1 MVTSAEDGEGGEK
14 IGGREQEVQTTKCKI
29 SYKDKLH
36 NTGIWPVCYN
46 NYMWSII
53 FKDCELL
60 YTCIISYNNYV
71 STKKFWIYNGEIFIF
86 FNFILYLSMAD

>member
-1 MVTSAEDGEGGEK
+1 
-14 IGGREQEVQTTKCKI
+14 
-29 SYKDKLH
+29 
-36 NTGIWPVCYN
+36 
-46 NYMWSII
+46 MWSII